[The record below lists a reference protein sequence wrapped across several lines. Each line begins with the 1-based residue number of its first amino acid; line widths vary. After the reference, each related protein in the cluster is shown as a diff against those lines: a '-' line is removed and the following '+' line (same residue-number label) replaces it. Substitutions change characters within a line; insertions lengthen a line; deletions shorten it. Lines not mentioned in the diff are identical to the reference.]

1 MKNENNSNSNC
12 SCNKNKEN
20 SNVGKKP
27 NEGHKAKFAGV
38 EDTIYIPLAGRIA
51 VSKKFP
57 EYFYD
62 SKALELEEKIPQ
74 AAMQMKFKEYENL
87 AAVARYFNLDRI
99 VRQFIER
106 TGSGNIINLGA
117 GLETMYYRITAASTS
132 TSTSTSTT
140 KTEEAEEN
148 EERKATET
156 ASGTIRHTFYE
167 LDFPDVIKLRK
178 AQLGEG
184 ENEILIEGDINN
196 LEWTKEITNP
206 SLPTLMIAS
215 GVFQYFHR
223 HELLEFFKRIK
234 EKFPKGEI
242 VFDATDKFGI
252 KMANYFVRRT
262 GNQSAPMHFY
272 IKSAQEIANATN
284 TELYSH
290 ITFFME
296 TRKILR
302 KKLKTSTKI
311 LMMLGDRFKKA
322 NIIHLKF

>member
-1 MKNENNSNSNC
+1 MEQQQLS
-12 SCNKNKEN
+12 
-20 SNVGKKP
+20 
-27 NEGHKAKFAGV
+27 GV
-38 EDTIYIPLAGRIA
+38 ADTLYIPLIARIYG
-51 VSKKFP
+51 SKHYP

-62 SKALELEEKIPQ
+62 KAALQIEEKLPLS
-74 AAMQMKFKEYENL
+74 ARQMRVKEYEHI
-87 AAVARYFNLDRI
+87 AAIARYYNLDNSAKE
-99 VRQFIER
+99 FIAR
-106 TGSGNIINLGA
+106 TESGNIINLGV
-117 GLETMYYRITAASTS
+117 GLDTMYQRITLTS
-132 TSTSTSTT
+132 NSKKSDS
-140 KTEEAEEN
+140 
-148 EERKATET
+148 
-156 ASGTIRHTFYE
+156 HTFYE

-262 GNQSAPMHFY
+262 GNQSAQMYFY
-272 IKSAQEIANATN
+272 IKSANEIAKATN

-290 ITFFME
+290 ITFFAQ